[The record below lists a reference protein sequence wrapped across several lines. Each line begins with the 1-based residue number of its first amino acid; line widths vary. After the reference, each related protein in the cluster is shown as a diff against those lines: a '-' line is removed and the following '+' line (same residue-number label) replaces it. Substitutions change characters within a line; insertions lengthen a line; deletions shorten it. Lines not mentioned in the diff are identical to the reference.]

1 VRSGNGRVVLH
12 ALVHHAPSVVIGVVM
27 HVLGPKNP
35 FWVMILVAWTVGGA
49 YLIMWLTGTTLAQ
62 AQEMNWF
69 FPASDLVVSRDYSGS
84 GYGPPL
90 PFGVLVS
97 LVRGEVVWEAF
108 TASVPTVLAL
118 AFLYV
123 IRCSLHSAALKKNI
137 PNVTRKRPEAPS
149 PLLNSKNNKN
159 KSSNAPVVPT
169 PRKPPLTLG
178 YILEHGYG
186 YSQLVAAVTGGIPVA
201 PSVAASLT
209 LFKLGAEAK
218 SPQYGSCVLVLL
230 FYLTDFQFVQ
240 YIPKPAFS
248 CLMVLAGLDM
258 IKTWLIGSFLK
269 TKAKLEWMVAPLL
282 VVCAFSVGMLP
293 AIFLGVAASTFIFV
307 ANFYRVGSVKFVGS
321 GLTLRSTVERG
332 ILESKWLD
340 QNADLIQI
348 LVLQNYLFFGNSQS
362 ANAYITTMFEEPV
375 LSAQPQPGP
384 LEYPIPP
391 IPKYLIVDFTLV
403 SGMDTSAIDTF
414 REIADMCRDRECWL
428 YLAGLTPNLKS
439 MMLYAGLKPEPGSR
453 RFSYTMDLESALANA
468 EDSLVTTVFH
478 LEEKDEMETS
488 VRKRHRSVSN
498 VEDGFLYALQKID
511 IQHGLHTADDLLDLG
526 KYTIPIE
533 LHAGDVLD
541 RQDGLYFVETGLMR
555 VQHSSN
561 YTTMGALS
569 TEPATPFSDPTMSLS
584 HLNARTSSIGREGSL
599 WRERNERK
607 NQNEQSFRLARFGA
621 GWIIGSIEASAGLR
635 KAGEHIASKSE
646 PSPTALLVCD
656 CEYIDSISNHSLT
669 PFLCLLVSDARLHHL
684 PYSAIKQ
691 AETTNPTLTMHL
703 YRLLSHLSAKRQEM
717 TIRQLGQFVR
727 ILNAPTPRLRG
738 GGKSEMAKLQGM
750 HSVM

>member
-1 VRSGNGRVVLH
+1 
-12 ALVHHAPSVVIGVVM
+12 
-27 HVLGPKNP
+27 
-35 FWVMILVAWTVGGA
+35 
-49 YLIMWLTGTTLAQ
+49 
-62 AQEMNWF
+62 
-69 FPASDLVVSRDYSGS
+69 
-84 GYGPPL
+84 
-90 PFGVLVS
+90 
-97 LVRGEVVWEAF
+97 
-108 TASVPTVLAL
+108 
-118 AFLYV
+118 
-123 IRCSLHSAALKKNI
+123 
-137 PNVTRKRPEAPS
+137 
-149 PLLNSKNNKN
+149 
-159 KSSNAPVVPT
+159 
-169 PRKPPLTLG
+169 
-178 YILEHGYG
+178 
-186 YSQLVAAVTGGIPVA
+186 
-201 PSVAASLT
+201 VAASLT

-240 YIPKPAFS
+240 YIPKAAFS
-248 CLMVLAGLDM
+248 CLLVLAGLDM

-282 VVCAFSVGMLP
+282 VVCAFIFGMLP
-293 AIFLGVAASTFIFV
+293 AIFMGVAVSTFIFV

-332 ILESKWLD
+332 VLESKWLD

-348 LVLQNYLFFGNSQS
+348 LALQNYLFFGNSQS

-375 LSAQPQPGP
+375 LSPQPGP

-414 REIADMCRDRECWL
+414 REIADMCRDRDCRL
-428 YLAGLTPNLKS
+428 YLAGLTSNLKS
-439 MMLYAGLKPEPGSR
+439 MMLYAGLKPEPMR
-453 RFSYTMDLESALANA
+453 RFSYTPDLESALAKA

-478 LEEKDEMETS
+478 LEEKVEMETS
-488 VRKRHRSVSN
+488 VRKRQRNVSN

-511 IQHGLHTADDLLDLG
+511 IQHGLHTADDLFGLD
-526 KYTIPIE
+526 KYTIPVE

-561 YTTMGALS
+561 YTTIGLYAA
-569 TEPATPFSDPTMSLS
+569 PAIPFANPTITLG
-584 HLNARTSSIGREGSL
+584 HLNARTGSMGREMSL
-599 WRERNERK
+599 RKEQNEREDQK
-607 NQNEQSFRLARFGA
+607 EQSFRLARFGA

-635 KAGEHIASKSE
+635 KPGEHIASKSLIFVGARLCIR
-646 PSPTALLVCD
+646 TVFCTG
-656 CEYIDSISNHSLT
+656 ISSHSLT
-669 PFLCLLVSDARLHHL
+669 PCLCSLVSDVRLHHL
-684 PYSAIKQ
+684 PYSAIQQ

-703 YRLLSHLSAKRQEM
+703 YKLLSHLSAKRQEM

-727 ILNAPTPRLRG
+727 ILNAPTPRLKG

-750 HSVM
+750 HSLM